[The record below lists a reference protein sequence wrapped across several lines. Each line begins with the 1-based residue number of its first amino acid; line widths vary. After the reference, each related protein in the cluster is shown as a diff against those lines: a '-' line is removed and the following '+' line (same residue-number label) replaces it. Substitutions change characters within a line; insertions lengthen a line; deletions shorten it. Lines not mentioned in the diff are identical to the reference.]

1 MKNRDVEKNLHKI
14 YFVYNKIDQR
24 RSSTYAIN
32 NVEDDSNRFQ
42 EFKLKTRKKL
52 STILPQEKN
61 VNINSFF
68 SWRLRH
74 HNIDTKKTIVC
85 I

>member
-1 MKNRDVEKNLHKI
+1 MKNRDVEKNLYKI

-42 EFKLKTRKKL
+42 EFKLKIRKK
-52 STILPQEKN
+52 
-61 VNINSFF
+61 
-68 SWRLRH
+68 
-74 HNIDTKKTIVC
+74 
-85 I
+85 

>member
-42 EFKLKTRKKL
+42 EFKLKIRKNKVQFCHKKRTL
-52 STILPQEKN
+52 ISILFL
-61 VNINSFF
+61 VG
-68 SWRLRH
+68 
-74 HNIDTKKTIVC
+74 V
-85 I
+85 